1 MAATRTPVRLAMF
14 GLGAM
19 GLHHLKI
26 FERLAPWAQLIAVA
40 DSHPPFAERAAAVMP
55 AAKVFHDPL
64 DCLSNVDIDAVV
76 VATADPTHYGIVD
89 ACIARG
95 IYVLCEKP
103 LTLSAQESLQLVKA
117 ERASGRRLVQVGYM
131 RRYDSDYRHIHDTI
145 RSGRLGQPILIRQR
159 HHNPL
164 IFNNFQAQQLIASSA
179 AHDIDLFR
187 WLTGEEISVI
197 TCAAKSSDDGS
208 TVTVLLTL
216 TSESGILGVVEVG
229 RGPGMQYDIGL
240 DLVAGHGSLT
250 LGSPSL
256 TTSAVADGVA
266 ARRLPDSW
274 IERFDG
280 AYRTQNATWMTA
292 IANHSIDGPSTYD
305 GYATNAVADAAL
317 AALRT
322 GGHQAVHQIR
332 AGDLGQDGAA
342 C

>member
-1 MAATRTPVRLAMF
+1 VSAAPVRLALI
-14 GLGAM
+14 GLGNM

-26 FERLAPWAQLIAVA
+26 FESLAPWAQIAALA
-40 DSHPPFAERAAAVMP
+40 DSHPPFADRAAALVP

-64 DCLSNVDIDAVV
+64 NCLSNVDIDAAV
-76 VATADPTHYGIVD
+76 VATADSTHLRIVD

-103 LTLSAQESLQLVKA
+103 LTLSAEESLQLVQA

-131 RRYDSDYRHIHDTI
+131 RRYDADHRYVQDTL
-145 RSGRLGQPILIRQR
+145 RSGRVGQPILITQR

-164 IFNNFQAQQLIASSA
+164 AINNFDAQMLIVSSA

-187 WLTGEEISVI
+187 WFTGEEISVVN
-197 TCAAKSSDDGS
+197 CAAKSSDDGS

-229 RGPGMQYDIGL
+229 RGPGMRYDIGL
-240 DLVAGHGSLT
+240 DLVAGDGSLT

-256 TTSAVADGVA
+256 TTHASTGGVA
-266 ARRLPDSW
+266 AQRLPDSW
-274 IERFDG
+274 IERFDS
-280 AYRTQNATWMTA
+280 AYRAQNAGWLTA
-292 IANHSIDGPSTYD
+292 VASDSVPGPSTYD

-317 AALRT
+317 AALST
-322 GGHQAVHQIR
+322 GGTQVVHQIP
-332 AGDLGQDGAA
+332 AGDLGQEGARR
-342 C
+342 

>member
-1 MAATRTPVRLAMF
+1 VSAAPIRLALF
-14 GLGAM
+14 GLGAIA
-19 GLHHLKI
+19 LHHLKI
-26 FERLAPWAQLIAVA
+26 FERLAPWVQLAAVA
-40 DSHPPFAERAAAVMP
+40 DSHPPFAERAAAVVP

-64 DCLSNVDIDAVV
+64 DCLSNVDIDAAV
-76 VATADPTHYGIVD
+76 VATADPTHHVIVD

-145 RSGRLGQPILIRQR
+145 RSGRVGQPILMRQR

-164 IFNNFQAQQLIASSA
+164 ATNNFQAQQLIANSA

-187 WLTGEEISVI
+187 WLTGEEISVVN
-197 TCAAKSSDDGS
+197 CAAKSSDDGS

-216 TSESGILGVVEVG
+216 TSESGILGVVELG

-240 DLVAGHGSLT
+240 DLVAGRGSLT

-256 TTSAVADGVA
+256 TTSAVADA
-266 ARRLPDSW
+266 AAAQRLPYSW

-280 AYRTQNATWMTA
+280 AYRAQNAAWLSA
-292 IANHSIDGPSTYD
+292 VANHSIDGPSTYD

-317 AALRT
+317 VALRT
-322 GGHQAVHQIR
+322 GGTQVVHQIR
-332 AGDLGQDGAA
+332 AGDLGQDGAS

>member
-1 MAATRTPVRLAMF
+1 
-14 GLGAM
+14 
-19 GLHHLKI
+19 
-26 FERLAPWAQLIAVA
+26 
-40 DSHPPFAERAAAVMP
+40 
-55 AAKVFHDPL
+55 
-64 DCLSNVDIDAVV
+64 
-76 VATADPTHYGIVD
+76 
-89 ACIARG
+89 
-95 IYVLCEKP
+95 
-103 LTLSAQESLQLVKA
+103 
-117 ERASGRRLVQVGYM
+117 M

-145 RSGRLGQPILIRQR
+145 RSGRIGQPILIRQR

-164 IFNNFQAQQLIASSA
+164 TFNNFQAQQLIASSA

-187 WLTGEEISVI
+187 WLTGEEISVV

-208 TVTVLLTL
+208 TLTVLLTL

-256 TTSAVADGVA
+256 TTSAVADGLA
-266 ARRLPDSW
+266 AGRLPDSW

-280 AYRTQNATWMTA
+280 AYRTQNATWLTA
-292 IANHSIDGPSTYD
+292 VANDSIDGPSTYD

-322 GGHQAVHQIR
+322 GGAQVVHQIP
-332 AGDLGQDGAA
+332 AGGLEQDRPRR
-342 C
+342 

>member
-1 MAATRTPVRLAMF
+1 
-14 GLGAM
+14 M
-19 GLHHLKI
+19 GLHHLTI

-40 DSHPPFAERAAAVMP
+40 DSHPPFAERAAAVVP

-145 RSGRLGQPILIRQR
+145 RSGRVGQPILIRQR

-164 IFNNFQAQQLIASSA
+164 TFNNFQAQQLIASSA

-187 WLTGEEISVI
+187 WLTGEQRSVV
-197 TCAAKSSDDGS
+197 TCAAKHSEDGS
-208 TVTVLLTL
+208 TLTVLLTL
-216 TSESGILGVVEVG
+216 PSESCDP
-229 RGPGMQYDIGL
+229 RCCRSRSRTGMHYDIGL
-240 DLVAGHGSLT
+240 DLVAATAVSL

-256 TTSAVADGVA
+256 TTTAVSDGVA

-322 GGHQAVHQIR
+322 GGAQAVHQIR
-332 AGDLGQDGAA
+332 AGDLGQDGAG